1 MENCTVGD
9 LGRMAFDKTIKP
21 LIFFDGISGISVADW
36 TELSLAFV
44 NWLILN
50 GHLKKE
56 KLPIP
61 NYANRGKYFINS
73 NPCHEYPK
81 KDGSWHRIGGFHIDT
96 KYNAQD
102 HIKNIISTVNFL
114 GVYHPK
120 FRITFS

>member
-1 MENCTVGD
+1 MENCTAGD
-9 LGRMAFDKTIKP
+9 LERMAFDKTIKP
-21 LIFFDGISGISVADW
+21 LIFFDSISSISVADW

-50 GHLKKE
+50 NHLKKE

-61 NYANRGKYFINS
+61 NYANRGKYFINL
-73 NPCHEYPK
+73 NPK
-81 KDGSWHRIGGFHIDT
+81 KDGSWHRIGGFYIDT
-96 KYNAQD
+96 KYNAQG

-114 GVYHPK
+114 GVYNPE